1 MARRSADPTPE
12 TKPADQLTLFD
23 VIDQDLAR
31 GPVEGYDDMN
41 LVDLVLG
48 IPRTRALKS
57 GEGIRTPWEKGER
70 QFDIEI
76 TETSYRAEWEGVV
89 TEKGKTVRKRFYRS
103 VVCANGIPEHH
114 VNDVMVALLSLSEDT
129 GFSDRILRTTRYEL
143 LTLMGWPTTKHYY
156 DRLEHVI
163 DQLQTMTIETNALW
177 NPETQ
182 THWKFAFNV
191 LDSHAMDPSED
202 NPVGE
207 TYVAWAPT
215 MFQLISLTYG
225 KTLSTQFYYALP
237 NDTVKLAYRWLDKR
251 FLQGSTVEMDVVEF
265 ANRILNYRI
274 GSEHPSQIISK
285 LGPHFDTL
293 ADRGYCTWE
302 VRPSKTA
309 SGKKFV
315 FTRTLRFQCVL
326 YPSRQAIVSALVG
339 LGVEP
344 AEAETLVREYG
355 WNLVVRQLEH
365 YHWAVAGGKEIKS
378 PRSWIKSAI
387 RYRSGEGYRL
397 PPALEAEIAEAY
409 RETERWC
416 TEIYRSLPDDEQ
428 AEINGTVH
436 AALPPTVRVA
446 LAEDDAEARRT
457 FVRERNRLLL
467 DRLNR
472 RAEPDS

>member
-1 MARRSADPTPE
+1 MARQTDALS
-12 TKPADQLTLFD
+12 KPADQLTLFD
-23 VIDQDLAR
+23 IIDRDLAA
-31 GPVEGYDDMN
+31 GPVEGYDDLN

-48 IPRTRALKS
+48 IPRTRSLKS
-57 GEGIRTPWEKGER
+57 GDGIRTPWEKGER
-70 QFDIEI
+70 HFDIEI
-76 TETSYRAEWEGVV
+76 TDTTYRAEWEAVV
-89 TEKGKTVRKRFYRS
+89 TEKGKKLRKRFYRS
-103 VVCANGIPEHH
+103 VTCAKGIPEHH
-114 VNDVMVALLSLSEDT
+114 VNDVMVALLSLSEEN

-143 LTLMGWPTTKHYY
+143 LKLMGWPTTKHYY

-191 LDSHAMDPSED
+191 LDSHAMDPTED

-215 MFQLISLTYG
+215 MFQVISLTYG
-225 KTLSTQFYYALP
+225 KTLSTRFYYALP
-237 NDTVKLAYRWLDKR
+237 NDTVKLVYRWLDKR
-251 FLQGSTVEMDVVEF
+251 FLAGSSVEMDVLEF

-274 GSEHPSQIISK
+274 GTEHPSQVTSK
-285 LGPHFDTL
+285 LAPHLDTL
-293 ADRGYCTWE
+293 AERGYCTWE
-302 VRPSKTA
+302 VRPSKTS

-315 FTRTLRFQCVL
+315 FTRTLRFSCVL
-326 YPSRQAIVSALVG
+326 YPSRQAILSALVG

-344 AEAETLVREYG
+344 AEAEALVAEYG

-387 RYRSGEGYRL
+387 RFKAGEGYRL
-397 PPALEAEIAEAY
+397 PAALEAEIAEAY
-409 RETERWC
+409 RQTERWC
-416 TEIYRSLPDDEQ
+416 ADIYRSLTDAEQ
-428 AEINGTVH
+428 AEINGTVL
-436 AALPPTVRVA
+436 AALPSETRAQLPQ
-446 LAEDDAEARRT
+446 EDPEAQRA

-467 DRLNR
+467 DRLSR
-472 RAEPDS
+472 SAERAS

>member
-1 MARRSADPTPE
+1 MAGPSPDPTP
-12 TKPADQLTLFD
+12 PDDQLTLFD
-23 VIDQDLAR
+23 VIDQDLAA
-31 GPVEGYDDMN
+31 GTPEGYDDMN

-48 IPRTRALKS
+48 IPRTRALKQS
-57 GEGIRTPWEKGER
+57 GEVRTPWEKGER
-70 QFDIEI
+70 HFDIEI

-103 VVCANGIPEHH
+103 VTCAKGIPEHH
-114 VNDVMVALLSLSEDT
+114 VNDVMVALLSLSEDA

-143 LTLMGWPTTKHYY
+143 LKLMGWPTTKHYY

-163 DQLQTMTIETNALW
+163 DQLQTMTVETNALW
-177 NPETQ
+177 NPQTQ

-191 LDSHAMDPSED
+191 LDSHAMDPTED

-225 KTLSTQFYYALP
+225 KTLSTRFYYALP

-251 FLQGSTVEMDVVEF
+251 FLAGSTVEMDVIEF

-293 ADRGYCTWE
+293 AERGYCSWE
-302 VRPSKTA
+302 VKPSKTA

-378 PRSWIKSAI
+378 PRAWIKSAI
-387 RYRSGEGYRL
+387 RYRHGEGYRL
-397 PPALEAEIAEAY
+397 PPTLEKEIAEAY

-416 TEIYRSLPDDEQ
+416 TEIYRSLTEAEQ

-436 AALPPTVRVA
+436 AALDSAVRDA
-446 LAEDDAEARRT
+446 LTHSDPEARRT
-457 FVRERNRLLL
+457 FLRERNRLLL
-467 DRLNR
+467 DRLSR
-472 RAEPDS
+472 RDPAES